1 MLLTISL
8 SGLLAGQLKD
18 DYVVSISSIRFFLE
32 EENKFIHSLN
42 TFSGTGYDGPLTW
55 FSGESVAVPLWNGSP
70 GCRVQLPIMGKK
82 TSASLIIHISC
93 LHSSRPT
100 IEWLG

>member
-8 SGLLAGQLKD
+8 SGLLVGQLKD

-55 FSGESVAVPLWNGSP
+55 FSGECGCSV
-70 GCRVQLPIMGKK
+70 M
-82 TSASLIIHISC
+82 
-93 LHSSRPT
+93 
-100 IEWLG
+100 EWLSWLSCSVTDHGKENIGFSDHTYIMLTFFSPDD